1 MSVWCTTCGGPLH
14 SNSAQTGPGIP
25 QRMCD
30 QCGGKSPITTR
41 LSLGHSM
48 DFFRTWF
55 WLLRLTALAGLLIA
69 CFLSLP
75 ELLRNSSRVY
85 LHQHVLGFSTLIS
98 EKNAEPQGASF
109 LRPALEP
116 NSSPEMYIEAASG
129 YWSNSRSI
137 KDCGKMVLACAVPSG
152 IFGAVLSL
160 ASLPSSRRATILMAL
175 LFTLL
180 CFLWPLLTSEP
191 PPVQDVGTVSRTFS
205 IPNQPFGSV
214 TLNGQEYDRL
224 LYALNVIQ
232 RPIGVMI
239 FGLTLLLST
248 CLTRSISRVLLQLL
262 LPPRSRWHLS
272 WFWTADGYRVP
283 GVQRS
288 SS

>member
-14 SNSAQTGPGIP
+14 SNSTQTGTGIP
-25 QRMCD
+25 QRICD

-55 WLLRLTALAGLLIA
+55 WLLRLTVLTGLLIA

-75 ELLRNSSRVY
+75 HMLRESSRVY
-85 LHQHVLGFSTLIS
+85 LHQHALGFSTLIS
-98 EKNAEPQGASF
+98 GENVGPQGTSF

-116 NSSPEMYIEAASG
+116 NSPPEMYIEAASG
-129 YWSNSRSI
+129 HWSTSRSI
-137 KDCGKMVLACAVPSG
+137 KDWGQMALACGVPSG

-160 ASLPSSRRATILMAL
+160 ASLPSSRRATILVAL

-180 CFLWPLLTSEP
+180 CFLWSLLTSEP

-205 IPNQPFGSV
+205 IPNQQFGSV

-224 LYALNVIQ
+224 LHALSVVQ

-288 SS
+288 AS